1 MREEFMSPMGL
12 SRYRVAK
19 EINVPA
25 QRIGAQEDQTVG
37 RYRCLRYSTSGR
49 VILVE
54 ILPAFFRRFIELG
67 GVGGKFLGELRVSDT
82 QNPSGK

>member
-1 MREEFMSPMGL
+1 MSPMGL

-37 RYRCLRYSTSGR
+37 RYRCLTRSSSGR
-49 VILVE
+49 VFLVE
-54 ILPAFFRRFIELG
+54 IFPALFGSRIELG
-67 GVGGKFLGELRVSDT
+67 GVGGKFFGDL
-82 QNPSGK
+82 